1 MVSSA
6 ALQWREACGY
16 LCLSRSGRRQKLP
29 HKNVKMPQN
38 VYKKKE
44 AKQKQLPKTIK
55 VNGRE
60 KLEGMA
66 CGISAAL
73 HKISSRAPQSFKVSL
88 ARIISANF
96 E

>member
-1 MVSSA
+1 MVRSVQGKA
-6 ALQWREACGY
+6 ACGY

-38 VYKKKE
+38 AYKKKKP
-44 AKQKQLPKTIK
+44 KQKQLPKTIK

-60 KLEGMA
+60 KLQGMA

-73 HKISSRAPQSFKVSL
+73 H
-88 ARIISANF
+88 
-96 E
+96 

>member
-6 ALQWREACGY
+6 ALQWGETCGY

-38 VYKKKE
+38 AYKKKE
-44 AKQKQLPKTIK
+44 AKQKPLPKTIK

-73 HKISSRAPQSFKVSL
+73 HKISSERRRALK
-88 ARIISANF
+88 SA
-96 E
+96 